1 MPETINRSQSVI
13 ASVSAANREARH
25 GSPSGAIPQP
35 FAPRVMH
42 PSLLSELRKRQALH
56 LVEQGYSS
64 RDVAQRLG
72 LAETTVQRLR
82 QGRIPLDEDR
92 DDERR
97 QQRVWCPRCRCH
109 VFAPCQRC
117 RLREYEQ
124 RHHTV
129 AKHARVEAKQAAAC
143 NTAQAEDPRLA
154 LGVAQLG
161 LPVRTVNYLAQAE
174 ILTVWDLLQRT
185 PQQILRLPNMGPRT
199 LEMIFAALARLGFHR
214 RGATEAKEASKKHRR
229 PTKAGRRS
237 RRNTS
242 TAARRKRPALTRRG
256 SARGAALH
264 PPARRPH
271 RSHQPR

>member
-1 MPETINRSQSVI
+1 MPATISQGQSGI

-25 GSPSGAIPQP
+25 SSPSGAVPQQ

-56 LVEQGYSS
+56 LVEQGFSS

-82 QGRIPLDEDR
+82 QGRIPLDEER
-92 DDERR
+92 DDDRR
-97 QQRVWCPRCRCH
+97 QQCVWCERCRCH

-117 RLREYEQ
+117 RLREYER
-124 RHHTV
+124 RHGSV
-129 AKHARVEAKQAAAC
+129 EKHARGQVKQATAR
-143 NTAQAEDPRLA
+143 NTAQAADPRLA

-161 LPVRTVNYLAQAE
+161 LPVRTVNYLAQAD

-214 RGATEAKEASKKHRR
+214 RGATDDEEASKKHRR
-229 PTKAGRRS
+229 PTKTGRRS
-237 RRNTS
+237 RRS
-242 TAARRKRPALTRRG
+242 ASPAARRKRPALTRRG
-256 SARGAALH
+256 SVRGAALR
-264 PPARRPH
+264 PPARRPR
-271 RSHQPR
+271 RSHRLP